1 MNDFFIKIFIF
12 YEHIPRY
19 IKMSKIPQFKDY
31 SNKHRSFKENLDENG
46 KWKKINTVNNTN
58 INNNNNNTNNFN
70 KKNNSIIHKEDND
83 KIWKRTLYN
92 NDKDSDILKPSNNL
106 LTINNFLP
114 KEIQNNN
121 DNLNNIKI
129 ENEENIIKKDN
140 IILNN
145 SEKNIIIEN
154 SEQNELKG
162 YWKFKKENQNM
173 NTFSHQENDYQSALL
188 RTHSELPRVITTNN
202 YRKSLPTPNCFRDGN
217 YSFVFNTIYIKFNI
231 DENNNLDEESINNF
245 YLENSNNSEKLDLTK
260 IFDNTS
266 FQYVD
271 DYIKNLGCVSNAY
284 KVNIFKTYDGLK
296 YTFYTRHCYP
306 FRYFDKLI
314 KKYSN
319 LNFYIKSYNLTNRI
333 NYEDVVYQNGNKFN
347 I

>member
-1 MNDFFIKIFIF
+1 
-12 YEHIPRY
+12 
-19 IKMSKIPQFKDY
+19 MSKIPQFKDY

-58 INNNNNNTNNFN
+58 INNNNTNNFN

-188 RTHSELPRVITTNN
+188 RTHSELPTVITTNN
-202 YRKSLPTPNCFRDGN
+202 RKKIT
-217 YSFVFNTIYIKFNI
+217 NT
-231 DENNNLDEESINNF
+231 
-245 YLENSNNSEKLDLTK
+245 
-260 IFDNTS
+260 
-266 FQYVD
+266 
-271 DYIKNLGCVSNAY
+271 
-284 KVNIFKTYDGLK
+284 
-296 YTFYTRHCYP
+296 
-306 FRYFDKLI
+306 
-314 KKYSN
+314 
-319 LNFYIKSYNLTNRI
+319 
-333 NYEDVVYQNGNKFN
+333 
-347 I
+347 